1 MADQHRNM
9 PFPLRIQSELK
20 DWLKHRAIDNH
31 RSLSKEIEHRLEQS
45 REQEQQKE
53 AA

>member
-1 MADQHRNM
+1 MEGNHQIA
-9 PFPLRIQSELK
+9 PFPLRLPRELK

-31 RSLSKEIEHRLEQS
+31 RSLNSEIQHRLSQS
-45 REQEQQKE
+45 QKLESKE